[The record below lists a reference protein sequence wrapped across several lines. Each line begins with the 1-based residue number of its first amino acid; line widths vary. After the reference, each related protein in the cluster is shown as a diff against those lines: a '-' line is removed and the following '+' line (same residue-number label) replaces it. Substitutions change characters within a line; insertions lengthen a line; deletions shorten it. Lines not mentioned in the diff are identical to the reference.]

1 MNSYGWYGVVFALED
16 IAREKLKQV
25 EQNLRDGID
34 SELLLITETSIYL
47 NLSKALRAGLERSH
61 QFEMQQKE

>member
-16 IAREKLKQV
+16 TAREKLKQV
-25 EQNLRDGID
+25 ERNLRDGID
-34 SELLLITETSIYL
+34 SDLLVTETSIYL